1 MKKISYLFVLCMLFA
16 ASYAA
21 PAPMLN
27 HSLAIASEPEPHPY
41 NIVLKF
47 KVKNHVGTP
56 LTVYL
61 QWVVTPET
69 TIDEL
74 REVVSA
80 WSKDPDVVMTWNGIR
95 LQDGF
100 TLAEYGIGPGEIISC
115 S

>member
-1 MKKISYLFVLCMLFA
+1 MKKISYLFVLCLLVA
-16 ASYAA
+16 SSYAA
-21 PAPMLN
+21 PAPVLN
-27 HSLAIASEPEPHPY
+27 QPLTVIGEPEPHPY

-47 KVKNHVGTP
+47 KIKNHAGTP
-56 LTVYL
+56 MTVYL

-80 WSKDPDVVMTWNGIR
+80 WSKDPDVVMNYQGTI

-100 TLAEYGIGPGEIISC
+100 TLADYGIGPDAIISC

>member
-1 MKKISYLFVLCMLFA
+1 MKKISYLFVLCLLVV

-21 PAPMLN
+21 PAPVLN
-27 HSLAIASEPEPHPY
+27 QPLTIVGEPEPHPY

-47 KVKNHVGTP
+47 RIKGQ
-56 LTVYL
+56 TVYL
-61 QWVVTPET
+61 QWLVTPET
-69 TIDEL
+69 TIDEI

-80 WSKDPDVVMTWNGIR
+80 WSRDPDVVMYYQGEF

-100 TLAEYGIGPGEIISC
+100 TLADYGIGAGAIISC